1 MKETIANTCR
11 WAHMHIRKINS
22 IRRYLCEDS
31 TKPLKYYITILLSI
45 FVNCFN
51 GIPQQELSDLH
62 LPHLL
67 CHAAEVEQFDMADD
81 FFFEKMIYEDY

>member
-1 MKETIANTCR
+1 
-11 WAHMHIRKINS
+11 MHIRIINS

-31 TKPLKYYITILLSI
+31 TKPLKYYITILRSI

-67 CHAAEVEQFDMADD
+67 YPAEVEQFDMADD
-81 FFFEKMIYEDY
+81 LLAHLQQPSGMLYQTILKVQEI